1 MARRAGIFAA
11 IVLVAATFGGGL
23 AGCRRVETAFDCQS
37 VCARYRDCID
47 IKYDVGAC
55 RARCRQRA
63 ADEPRFQRKADACE
77 ECIKGHSCMGATFDC
92 GGQCLGVVP

>member
-1 MARRAGIFAA
+1 MARRSGVFAA
-11 IVLVAATFGGGL
+11 VVLVVALLVGGL
-23 AGCRRVETAFDCQS
+23 AACRRVETAFDCRS

-47 IKYDVGAC
+47 IKYDTGAC
-55 RARCRQRA
+55 RVRCRQRA
-63 ADEPRFQRKADACE
+63 AEESRFQRKADACE